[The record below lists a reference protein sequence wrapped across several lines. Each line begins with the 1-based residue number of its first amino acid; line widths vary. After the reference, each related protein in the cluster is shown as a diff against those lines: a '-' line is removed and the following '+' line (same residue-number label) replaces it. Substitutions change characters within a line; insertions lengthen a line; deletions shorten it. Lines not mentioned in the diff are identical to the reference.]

1 MRYTIKEVS
10 EELLI
15 SKDALIDVRNML
27 RIKKINDNN
36 YKRVKNVVRDI
47 ERRYGRCTLSTIN
60 RYKLWC
66 D

>member
-1 MRYTIKEVS
+1 MKYTIKDVS

-27 RIKKINDNN
+27 RIKKINESNF
-36 YKRVKNVVRDI
+36 KRIKNVVREI
-47 ERRYGRCTLSTIN
+47 ERRYGKCTLSTIN
-60 RYKLWC
+60 RYQLWC